1 MGYNLV
7 IDQGNSAAKLAVFQG
22 DEFVKQWRY
31 DVLDPSRLEEI
42 AALYKPDVAIYCSV
56 ACRGEE
62 LIVTLRGDST
72 NSAKRKASPP
82 VSMTIE
88 SAGMSEL

>member
-31 DVLDPSRLEEI
+31 DVLDPSRQ
-42 AALYKPDVAIYCSV
+42 
-56 ACRGEE
+56 GE
-62 LIVTLRGDST
+62 
-72 NSAKRKASPP
+72 
-82 VSMTIE
+82 
-88 SAGMSEL
+88 